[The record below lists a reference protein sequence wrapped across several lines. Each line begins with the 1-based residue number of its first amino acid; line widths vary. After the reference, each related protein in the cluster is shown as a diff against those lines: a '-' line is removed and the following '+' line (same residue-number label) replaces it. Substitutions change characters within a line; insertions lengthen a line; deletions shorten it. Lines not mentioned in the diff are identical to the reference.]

1 MKSRIAEIYLFHILI
16 YTRALF
22 HRQKKSWNMSAALVK
37 TIYSSSKQGTQNIVD
52 VLTTFQFVGFSEESF
67 MPKA

>member
-1 MKSRIAEIYLFHILI
+1 
-16 YTRALF
+16 
-22 HRQKKSWNMSAALVK
+22 MSAALFK

-67 MPKA
+67 VPKA